1 MRYPGFSAMAKSLLS
16 FAVFLSLIFV
26 AGCDERVR
34 ITRDRDAHIPRGATW
49 AWRPAAAET
58 ASAAPAPSPRRQ
70 RDDRPVTSRDVI
82 SPDQDPSANR
92 NAAATREPSAEDE
105 VVRQRVRQSIEN
117 TLASKGFR
125 QVSDP
130 AAADFVA
137 DYKFA
142 VRGHNATVPVAYGG
156 GYPALVC
163 GPFRCWESWGW
174 GPAAVGYENIHFRAG
189 TIVFDFVQQPTKH
202 LVYRAVGEKPV
213 RYDAFTL
220 TQGDINGLVRL
231 LLEDLKHQH

>member
-1 MRYPGFSAMAKSLLS
+1 MWYPRLPETAKGLLAI
-16 FAVFLSLIFV
+16 AVFLSLMFV
-26 AGCDERVR
+26 SGCDERVR
-34 ITRDRDAHIPRGATW
+34 ITRDRDAHIPKGATW

-58 ASAAPAPSPRRQ
+58 ASAAPAPSARGQ
-70 RDDRPVTSRDVI
+70 RNDRPVTSRDVI
-82 SPDQDPSANR
+82 GPNQGPSANR
-92 NAAATREPSAEDE
+92 NGAATREPSAEDE

-130 AAADFVA
+130 AAADFLA

-156 GYPALVC
+156 AYPALVC
-163 GPFRCWESWGW
+163 GPFRCFESWGW

-220 TQGDINGLVRL
+220 TQGDIKGLVHL